1 MSKSLLPSV
10 YYKIESEY
18 VMEQIGTVKLV
29 QIQQKAL
36 KIQRDDGKRDYDPA
50 AIVPLARIQLTSAG
64 IVGLADADDR
74 IMDVHHIRH
83 PRSRYRGDNSISMG
97 FTSHYEKMRAEIGHH
112 IKDGSGGENIIVN
125 SNHIIAPHDLG
136 RRAAIKSSVDG
147 SMIILQAVMPIPP
160 CEPFSQFLC
169 AKVLSPP
176 ETKSILRF
184 LSGGMRGYYM
194 TLETAA
200 PRIIIQTGDIVYRV
214 ADEIPHITP

>member
-1 MSKSLLPSV
+1 
-10 YYKIESEY
+10 
-18 VMEQIGTVKLV
+18 MEQIGTVKFV
-29 QIQQKAL
+29 QIQQEAL

-64 IVGLADADDR
+64 IVGLTDTDDR

-97 FTSHYEKMRAEIGHH
+97 FTSHYEKMRAEIGHY

-125 SNHIIAPHDLG
+125 SKRIITLPDIG
-136 RRAAIKSSVDG
+136 KRVAIKSSVDG
-147 SMIILQAVMPIPP
+147 SMIILHAVMPIPP

-169 AKVLSPP
+169 AKVLSPQ
-176 ETKSILRF
+176 ETKSTLRF

-194 TLETAA
+194 TLGTAA
-200 PRIIIQTGDIVYRV
+200 PRIIIQTGDKIYRIEG
-214 ADEIPHITP
+214 EIPHIKP